1 MLNFERTF
9 LSLFLLCSLLF
20 SCSNDSETP
29 EDDSN
34 PITDDEPIAVD
45 ETPPVI
51 VLPQIPE
58 ILEVKTDLR
67 FRIEDESDQVSTS
80 IRLNGVEVFTST
92 EKDFVFTLNPF
103 DYNIGSTKLE
113 AVSSDFNEN
122 ENTQTLDF
130 ELKKLLLRD
139 PNPVNS
145 LKNGVFVALND
156 SESKLIAYTK
166 IETLDGVDF
175 FADDSF
181 EEQEMVYTKY
191 SGASSEEL
199 DSRLF
204 LTIDSFANILP
215 GTILPSKEE
224 KVMPVGSPY
233 SVKEIS
239 VSSNHTPNI
248 NSYNAQ
254 LLPDGLVDNSY
265 SFNYVEIL
273 NDQPDIMFSYPFG
286 VDDIDQYE
294 YLFIEDYDQDTYEV
308 DDFVKLESITS
319 LSIPQGTGVFTL
331 SVDGFYSEEDYQNFR
346 QHRVYYN
353 RLDLSGLSG
362 NTVNIPVI
370 PEFEVFSKE
379 LNIDLVG
386 NKTFTTVQKGVDSNF
401 FIPDFDIED
410 NGDSII
416 FRGDHD
422 YSTFGFLY
430 QDVFAGQIFVWV
442 YNNSPTDAPL
452 PIPFYGFE
460 FPPEIN
466 TILSS
471 QSIPTDVADI
481 KENFRMASTMY
492 KFQSPTDYFSMVFE
506 TQDFK
511 NNRGDEYILRYNF

>member
-113 AVSSDFNEN
+113 AVSSDFDEN

-145 LKNGVFVALND
+145 LAEDVFVALND
-156 SESKLIAYTK
+156 SEHKLIAHTK

-175 FADDSF
+175 FADDGF

-191 SGASSEEL
+191 ISRFSEDL
-199 DSRLF
+199 NTPLF
-204 LTIDSFANILP
+204 LDIDSFANIPP
-215 GTILPSKEE
+215 GTILPTKEE
-224 KVMPVGSPY
+224 KVIPVGLPY
-233 SVKEIS
+233 IVKEVSI
-239 VSSNHTPNI
+239 SSNHTPTI
-248 NSYNAQ
+248 GSYNAQ
-254 LLPDGLVDNSY
+254 LLPSGLVDNIY

-273 NDQPDIMFSYPFG
+273 DDQPDIMFSRPFG

-308 DDFVKLESITS
+308 DDFVKLESVTS
-319 LSIPQGTGVFTL
+319 LSIPQGTGVFAF
-331 SVDGFYSEEDYQNFR
+331 SVDGYYSEEDYQNFR
-346 QHRVYYN
+346 HHLVYGN
-353 RLDLSGLSG
+353 RIDRSSLSG

-379 LNIDLVG
+379 LNIDLTE
-386 NKTFTTVQKGVDSNF
+386 NKTFTTVQKGVDPNF

-410 NGDSII
+410 NGDSIT
-416 FRGDHD
+416 FQGDHD
-422 YSTFGFLY
+422 YSAFGFLY
-430 QDVFAGQIFVWV
+430 QDLSTFNQIIWVFT
-442 YNNSPTDAPL
+442 NSPTDAPL
-452 PIPFYGFE
+452 PIPFDGFE
-460 FPPEIN
+460 FPPEIK
-466 TILSS
+466 TTLSLR
-471 QSIPTDVADI
+471 SIPTDVANI
-481 KENFRMASTMY
+481 TENTRMSSTMY
-492 KFQSPTDYFSMVFE
+492 KFQSPTDYFSIVFE

-511 NNRGDEYILRYNF
+511 NNRGDEYRLRYDF